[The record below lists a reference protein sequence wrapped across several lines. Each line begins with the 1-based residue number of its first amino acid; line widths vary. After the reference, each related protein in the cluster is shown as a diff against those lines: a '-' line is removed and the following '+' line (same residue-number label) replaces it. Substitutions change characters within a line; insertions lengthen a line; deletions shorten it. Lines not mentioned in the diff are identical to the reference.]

1 MVVRLCEMFAVESKV
16 RPSQRVDLDTK
27 VGGGKIL
34 HV

>member
-16 RPSQRVDLDTK
+16 RRVDLDTK